1 MSKFLRS
8 LVRSEGK
15 SCDGKISFPRED
27 SAIRSAEDMGR
38 KKLRVASQ
46 AEADL
51 AALEG
56 RPVKAIVPEVFEH
69 YKCDFCDGWHIGH
82 RTNFDWI
89 PRSHTAHRLMLNKYR
104 CPCGFVW
111 ITNTVF
117 STRIIT
123 HFPNVM
129 DEDEQCLKCPKCKA
143 TEGSELVE
151 RRWKNLEDMD
161 PDTVMPIEELWKLSG
176 WN

>member
-8 LVRSEGK
+8 LVRSQGK
-15 SCDGKISFPRED
+15 SCDGKLAFPRED
-27 SAIRSAEDMGR
+27 SAERAAADMSR
-38 KKLRVASQ
+38 KKKERFGT
-46 AEADL
+46 D
-51 AALEG
+51 
-56 RPVKAIVPEVFEH
+56 EVFEH
-69 YKCDFCDGWHIGH
+69 YKCDFCEGWHIGH

-89 PRSHTAHRLMLNKYR
+89 PSSHMAHRLMLNKYR
-104 CPCGFVW
+104 CPCEFVW

-143 TEGSELVE
+143 TEGSELIE
-151 RRWKNLEDMD
+151 RRWKNLEEMD
-161 PDTVMPIEELWKLSG
+161 PDTTMSIEDLWFSAG
-176 WN
+176 CGI